1 MKREK
6 DISQLFT
13 AFINNTCSESEI
25 DRLLLYFGHPESK
38 EKLAQLVYLE
48 FQKRQDNYPDEVNN
62 IVSRVDLLL
71 KDKIRS
77 VPKKKNTIPYYWSAA
92 AVLLIGL
99 AVAVWQYR
107 PINKGYDAT
116 SVQTLPEQVEEP
128 SPGGSHA
135 RLLLSDGKILTLDG
149 SRPLTDNYKG
159 AAINCHNG
167 QLSYVGTKSSSHA
180 VKWNVLEVPKGGTFE
195 MKLPDGTK
203 VWLNANSKLYF
214 PDQFAT
220 GERNVKIEGE
230 AFFDVVKDVNR
241 PFKVA
246 VNGLHVTVLG
256 TSFNIRSYHP
266 KHVSTTLITGSVEAR
281 YQNRTLKLLPG
292 KKVMLN
298 TDNGDF
304 GISDADIESAIAWK
318 EGYFYFK
325 DEGLATILQDVAFWY
340 DLKVS
345 VEGTLPNRHYSGS
358 IDRNSKLSGVLSMIS
373 SVSGAKFLLE
383 GKKLIVKFNKT

>member
-13 AFINNTCSESEI
+13 AFVNNTCSESEI

-48 FQKRQDNYPDEVNN
+48 FQKRQDNYPEEVNN

-71 KDKIRS
+71 KDKIIS

-99 AVAVWQYR
+99 AMAIWQYR
-107 PINKGYDAT
+107 PINKQYDAK

-135 RLLLSDGKILTLDG
+135 RLLLSDGKILALDG
-149 SRPLTDNYKG
+149 SRPLAENYKG

-167 QLSYVGTKSSSHA
+167 RLSYVGTKSSSHA

-246 VNGLHVTVLG
+246 VNELQIAVLG

-266 KHVSTTLITGSVEAR
+266 KRVSTTLITGSIEAT
-281 YQNRTLKLLPG
+281 YHNRIIKLSPG
-292 KKVMLN
+292 KKVILN
-298 TDNGDF
+298 ADNDDF
-304 GISDADIESAIAWK
+304 RISDADIESAVAWK

-345 VEGTLPNRHYSGS
+345 VEGTLPNGEYSGS

-383 GKKLIVKFNKT
+383 GKKLIVKFN